1 MEQRDNIKYILL
13 DVWGTLL
20 LSNIR
25 EKNINNDRA
34 NILLSITQYGNIEF
48 WRDTIENEILRFK
61 EYL

>member
-25 EKNINNDRA
+25 EKNINKLKSDPIKEEKEK
-34 NILLSITQYGNIEF
+34 NIWNNLHFTISITM
-48 WRDTIENEILRFK
+48 R
-61 EYL
+61 